1 MIDPENIPPVADI
14 ELLARFATQS
24 GQFRRSDFTVKQD
37 LFMPHPHRE
46 LSVLRHRDASM
57 DEIWQ
62 VGHSI
67 ASELGRTLYG
77 RADIRAA
84 SCNIEGLRAVARPI
98 PPKNPNHAEIE
109 GWPAKIE
116 DKKALAIKLAV
127 AAGKLIAP
135 PPGTK

>member
-1 MIDPENIPPVADI
+1 MIDPENVPPVAEN

-37 LFMPHPHRE
+37 LFMPHPRRE
-46 LSVLRHRDASM
+46 LSVMRHRDASM

-84 SCNIEGLRAVARPI
+84 ACNIEGLRAVARPI
-98 PPKNPNHAEIE
+98 PPENPNHADIE
-109 GWPAKIE
+109 GWPSSTE
-116 DKKALAIKLAV
+116 DKKALALKLA
-127 AAGKLIAP
+127 ASASKLIAP
-135 PPGTK
+135 PTATQ